1 MKPRSIRCLKFF
13 LTLFNITCIFF
24 SLVLMTICVINMRNR
39 KAHPEQQST
48 LSRGVLSFLLTLSLG
63 LVLSAILG
71 CIGALREN
79 VKILYVFAGF
89 FIFLVS
95 VEAVAT
101 VGSAVLNTWAGGG
114 SELRVHFY
122 KNSTVEDE
130 GGHAFW
136 DQLQSENQ
144 CCGVDGPQDYAILNR
159 EIPSSCCARAHP
171 LREGGA
177 RRHHHASC
185 LSAKS
190 YYTAGC
196 EETLRQKKSFKGK
209 MFITTGVVFL
219 LLEIMCII
227 LAIWMARKIRSER
240 RRLQQNLQAHFE
252 T

>member
-1 MKPRSIRCLKFF
+1 M
-13 LTLFNITCIFF
+13 ITF
-24 SLVLMTICVINMRNR
+24 V
-39 KAHPEQQST
+39 Q
-48 LSRGVLSFLLTLSLG
+48 
-63 LVLSAILG
+63 
-71 CIGALREN
+71 
-79 VKILYVFAGF
+79 FASF

-95 VEAVAT
+95 VETVAT
-101 VGSAVLNTWAGGG
+101 VGSAVLNTWVGGG

-136 DQLQSENQ
+136 DSLQSENQ
-144 CCGVDGPQDYAILNR
+144 CCGVDGPQDYAIVHR

-177 RRHHHASC
+177 RRHLHASC
-185 LSAKS
+185 LSEKS
-190 YYTAGC
+190 YYMTGC

-209 MFITTGVVFL
+209 IFITTGVVFV

-227 LAIWMARKIRSER
+227 LAIWMARTIRSER